1 MNNQREKKRKV
12 SCHGC
17 ACSYSY
23 EPCHKDTNKIP
34 IPKKIS
40 VPIQGSYQSPPP
52 SPTNEPE
59 TMIPPPKSK
68 RHNNDIKEHERM
80 GWSSKNFTSLSM
92 TNIQTT
98 SPNRIRATW
107 SYQPSAILVTQP
119 SSATI
124 FPNLF

>member
-23 EPCHKDTNKIP
+23 ESCHKDTNKIP

-52 SPTNEPE
+52 SPTNELE

-68 RHNNDIKEHERM
+68 QQNNDIQQHERM
-80 GWSSKNFTSLSM
+80 GWSSKILYKSVDDQYSNDESK
-92 TNIQTT
+92 
-98 SPNRIRATW
+98 PIRATW

-119 SSATI
+119 SSVTI
-124 FPNLF
+124 FQNPF